1 ERASRQPRRRRGGGM
16 SKRFEWRNPTHRR
29 YALRAFV
36 AAASV
41 VGAALGV
48 SQARESG
55 NHQARPNSPHF
66 MRVGEGQFATSLN
79 AVRTGEPSGLDGL
92 NQEIYS
98 NQAYPALT
106 IPPAQGHGGGG
117 ARRRERGATAAAK
130 IGSKPAKKKGA
141 GGWTLVGPQGVPAS
155 ATVASEST

>member
-1 ERASRQPRRRRGGGM
+1 CRNRPANRASRQPHRRRGGGM

-29 YALRAFV
+29 YALRAIVV
-36 AAASV
+36 AAIV

-55 NHQARPNSPHF
+55 NHQARPNRQHF

-79 AVRTGEPSGLDGL
+79 AVRTGEPSGLDGP

-106 IPPAQGHGGGG
+106 IAAAQRQ
-117 ARRRERGATAAAK
+117 AAATAARK
-130 IGSKPAKKKGA
+130 
-141 GGWTLVGPQGVPAS
+141 
-155 ATVASEST
+155 